1 MLVSDFSIYLYI
13 YKQLNMD
20 TKKLTSVKV
29 EQELFQEFKEE
40 CIRHKFSLQK
50 LVDRAIFLY
59 LTEEE
64 FKKKLHSQIN
74 IKLK

>member
-1 MLVSDFSIYLYI
+1 
-13 YKQLNMD
+13 MD

-59 LTEEE
+59 LTEDN
-64 FKKKLHSQIN
+64 FKQKLHTQTN

>member
-1 MLVSDFSIYLYI
+1 
-13 YKQLNMD
+13 MD
-20 TKKLTSVKV
+20 SKKLTSVKV
-29 EQELFQEFKEE
+29 EEELLQQFKEQ

-59 LTEEE
+59 LTEED
-64 FKKKLHSQIN
+64 FKTKLHTQTN

>member
-1 MLVSDFSIYLYI
+1 M
-13 YKQLNMD
+13 
-20 TKKLTSVKV
+20 KKLTSVKV
-29 EQELFQEFKEE
+29 ETDLFLDFKEE
-40 CIRHKFSLQK
+40 CIRYKFSLQK

-64 FKKKLHSQIN
+64 FKQKLHNQTN